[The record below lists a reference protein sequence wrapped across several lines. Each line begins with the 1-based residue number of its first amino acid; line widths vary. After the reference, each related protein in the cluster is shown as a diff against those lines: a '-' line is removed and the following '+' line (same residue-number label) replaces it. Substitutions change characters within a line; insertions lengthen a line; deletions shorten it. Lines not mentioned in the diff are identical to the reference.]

1 MLAPIQIAA
10 FYSLGVVFYFR
21 FGFHQNP
28 ENRRCRKT
36 TADVDVD
43 VDVALVDIVVVVGD
57 VVVVDVL
64 RLATPKK
71 RFVLQTKVFFRH
83 DNFQ

>member
-1 MLAPIQIAA
+1 MVFIRIQKTEGA
-10 FYSLGVVFYFR
+10 V
-21 FGFHQNP
+21 
-28 ENRRCRKT
+28 KT
-36 TADVDVD
+36 TADVDVDVD

>member
-43 VDVALVDIVVVVGD
+43 VDVDVALVDVVV
-57 VVVVDVL
+57 VL

>member
-1 MLAPIQIAA
+1 MLAPIKIAA
-10 FYSLGVVFYFR
+10 FYSLGVFFYFR

-43 VDVALVDIVVVVGD
+43 VDVALVDNVVVVGD
-57 VVVVDVL
+57 VVVL